1 MSLLSSYPL
10 LLDQDADST
19 AYSWVLYAPTPP
31 NPQNTIV
38 DLTAATARMMIRSL
52 PSDVTPLVS
61 ITSTLTAQ
69 GQLVLGGVL
78 GTVSLNITKAAT
90 ALLVEQGTGQLMAKY
105 IYDIFIDFPNGTSL
119 AIVSGNVNVRLAI
132 TH

>member
-1 MSLLSSYPL
+1 MSILASYPL
-10 LLDQDADST
+10 GLDQDADST
-19 AYSWVLYAPTPP
+19 SYSWTLLQPNQTPA
-31 NPQNTIV
+31 

-52 PSDVTPLVS
+52 PSDVVPLVS

-90 ALLVEQGTGQLMAKY
+90 SLLGAQGTGQLMAKY
-105 IYDIFIDFPNGTSL
+105 IYDIYVDFPNGTSL